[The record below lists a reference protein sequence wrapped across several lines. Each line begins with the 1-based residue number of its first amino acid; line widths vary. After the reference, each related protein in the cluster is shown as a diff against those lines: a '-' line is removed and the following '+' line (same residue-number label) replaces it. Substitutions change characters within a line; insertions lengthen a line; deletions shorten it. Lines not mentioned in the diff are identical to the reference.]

1 MQDKELEAH
10 NMDIRAY
17 KNRLREVKERVAA
30 HYDNRDT
37 DKIIFMCVDAMML
50 LDEESY
56 QEIMDNYRS

>member
-1 MQDKELEAH
+1 MD
-10 NMDIRAY
+10 DIREY

-30 HYDNRDT
+30 HYDNRDF
-37 DKIIFMCVDAMML
+37 DYIVGMLVDAMVL